1 MPKFAFYGSFLSQTN
16 LGGVRGVIRTFTIQ
30 NKNDF
35 IFLQSVLYFFL
46 NQGRKGVRK
55 GVRKEIWS
63 QLLRL
68 AHRTK
73 KVEEVSDTPRF
84 CIYFTKYDCTIH
96 DIIIECASRMQNS
109 G

>member
-1 MPKFAFYGSFLSQTN
+1 MLLFLLLHFCNRKKAS
-16 LGGVRGVIRTFTIQ
+16 
-30 NKNDF
+30 
-35 IFLQSVLYFFL
+35 
-46 NQGRKGVRK
+46 GRDPSLHSHVMMVRK
-55 GVRKEIWS
+55 IIYTTQRAKIQMY

-84 CIYFTKYDCTIH
+84 CIYFTKYDCTIQN
-96 DIIIECASRMQNS
+96 IIIECASRTQKP